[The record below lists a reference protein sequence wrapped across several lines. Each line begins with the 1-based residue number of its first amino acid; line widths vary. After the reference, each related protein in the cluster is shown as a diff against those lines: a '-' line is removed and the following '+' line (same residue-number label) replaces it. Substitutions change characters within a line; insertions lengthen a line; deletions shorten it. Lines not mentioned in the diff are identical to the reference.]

1 MAKKKK
7 DYTKIQKMKAAALR
21 TLVWGATVITV
32 AVLVSLIGYI
42 LIKGVPCLKPS
53 LFAWE
58 YNTDNVSMMPAI
70 INTIVMTFVTLLFA
84 VPVGVFSAIYLVEY
98 AKRGNKLGETGSYDD
113 RDTVRYSFYC
123 IWIIWLPD
131 VWCSISLG
139 LFYAERCFDIGYY
152 GSPIHYENHGG
163 SIKSSAGFLSGR
175 KLWSGSRTT

>member
-32 AVLVSLIGYI
+32 TVLVSLIGYI

-84 VPVGVFSAIYLVEY
+84 VPVGDESRL
-98 AKRGNKLGETGSYDD
+98 S
-113 RDTVRYSFYC
+113 
-123 IWIIWLPD
+123 
-131 VWCSISLG
+131 
-139 LFYAERCFDIGYY
+139 ER
-152 GSPIHYENHGG
+152 
-163 SIKSSAGFLSGR
+163 
-175 KLWSGSRTT
+175 

>member
-1 MAKKKK
+1 MVKKKK

-21 TLVWGATVITV
+21 TLGWGATVITV

-84 VPVGVFSAIYLVEY
+84 VPVGVF
-98 AKRGNKLGETGSYDD
+98 
-113 RDTVRYSFYC
+113 
-123 IWIIWLPD
+123 
-131 VWCSISLG
+131 
-139 LFYAERCFDIGYY
+139 YAERCFDIGYY
-152 GSPIHYENHGG
+152 GSPNHYENHGG